1 MDTIIFMNPQEN
13 KRFFK
18 MIALHNS
25 RFAKVFNISEVE
37 EIYPGRRFVA
47 QGKPYEWC
55 QWYSKSG
62 KPSPKVSL
70 QTHAPMIHFADNA
83 IDLLMWYYVGM
94 GVNSP
99 YQEVYFFEINPLTQ
113 VHKQRCSD
121 KNNLYQCGAQ
131 RIEIVQQMTLGDI
144 FRAANQEIQNNTD
157 EIINRYPDKNMLKLI
172 MHVQNNIIRK
182 R

>member
-1 MDTIIFMNPQEN
+1 MDIIIFMKPQEN

-18 MIALHNS
+18 MVALQNS
-25 RFAKVFNISEVE
+25 RFVKDFDISEID
-37 EIYPGRRFVA
+37 EIYPGRQFTA
-47 QGKPYEWC
+47 KGKPYEWC

-62 KPSPKVSL
+62 NPNPKVSL
-70 QTHAPMIHFADNA
+70 QTNVPMIHFSDNT

-94 GVNSP
+94 RFSSP
-99 YQEVYFFEINPLTQ
+99 YQEVYFFEIKPMSQ
-113 VHKQRCSD
+113 VHKQRCND

-131 RIEIVQQMTLGDI
+131 RIEIVQQVTMGDI
-144 FRAANQEIQNNTD
+144 FRIANQEIQNNTD

>member
-1 MDTIIFMNPQEN
+1 MNPQEN

-25 RFAKVFNISEVE
+25 RFAKIFNISEVE
-37 EIYPGRRFVA
+37 EIYPGRCFTA
-47 QGKPYEWC
+47 KGKPYEWC

-62 KPSPKVSL
+62 NAHPKVSL
-70 QTHAPMIHFADNA
+70 QTPVPMIHFADNA

-94 GVNSP
+94 RITSP
-99 YQEVYFFEINPLTQ
+99 YQVVYFFEIKPLSP
-113 VHKQRCSD
+113 VYKQRCND
-121 KNNLYQCGAQ
+121 ENNLYQCGAQ
-131 RIEIVQQMTLGDI
+131 RIEIVQPLTMGDI
-144 FRAANQEIQNNTD
+144 LRIADQEIQNNTS

-172 MHVQNNIIRK
+172 MYIQNNVIRK